1 MESKMTLKTIG
12 SLFVMLLLVQMST
25 QQFSY
30 SANWGKRKADYSYET
45 ECLTALRLKTLVEN
59 QIANYYDKSVFV
71 SVFTTLNIS
80 YLFMFNSMF
89 FLFF

>member
-45 ECLTALRLKTLVEN
+45 ECLTALRLKSLVEN

-71 SVFTTLNIS
+71 SE
-80 YLFMFNSMF
+80 
-89 FLFF
+89 